1 MVKMKIQVLKWIL
14 QIIVFIGLP
23 LHLIAQ
29 TGISYN
35 IGETQQLYSKILKEN
50 RSYILELPSSYH
62 TSTKKY
68 PLLVLLDGEV
78 NYHSHSG
85 ILKHMTQARQIPEMI
100 VVAITNMDRVR
111 DYTPTKYLTN
121 LNGSDASENHKTSG
135 GSQNFLAF
143 IEQELLPH
151 IEGKY
156 RVNGF
161 KTLVGISHGGLL
173 VGSSFLSKKTSFDG
187 FVAMDPSFWWD
198 DQYVVKQLER
208 TPLKQL
214 VNKRLYV
221 STADAFENFD
231 RIPHVYTANV
241 NSHELFNTLLRNKG
255 MSPAHVALEY
265 FKQENHWT
273 VALMSLYHGM
283 QFIFKDLEMKHI
295 RQRSL
300 EEIIGYYKS
309 NYNGAFSPPERII
322 NNMGYQFME
331 NDLSKAL
338 NYFVLNT
345 QNYPTSSNAFDSLG
359 EAYLRLGDKK
369 KALMSYRRSYEL
381 NRRNENA
388 LKMIKLLEF

>member
-1 MVKMKIQVLKWIL
+1 MKL
-14 QIIVFIGLP
+14 QAIRYIFYITLFIGLS
-23 LHLIAQ
+23 LHTSAQ
-29 TGISYN
+29 TGTSYS
-35 IGETQQLYSKILKEN
+35 IGNRHKIYSKILQEN
-50 RSYILELPSSYH
+50 RSYILELPSSYA

-100 VVAITNMDRVR
+100 VVAITNIDRVR
-111 DYTPTKYLTN
+111 DYTPTRYLTN
-121 LNGSDASENHKTSG
+121 LNGSDATENHKTSG
-135 GSQNFLAF
+135 GSENFLAF
-143 IEQELLPH
+143 MEQELLPH
-151 IEGKY
+151 IEKEY

-173 VGSSFLSKKTSFDG
+173 VGSSFLSKQSSFHG

-198 DQYVVKQLER
+198 DQYVVKQLES

-214 VNKRLYV
+214 ENKRIYI
-221 STADAFENFD
+221 STADTFENFD

-241 NSHELFNTLLRNKG
+241 NAHELFNTCLKNKG
-255 MSPAHVALEY
+255 ISPSHVSLEY
-265 FKQENHWT
+265 FKKENHWT
-273 VALMSLYHGM
+273 VALMSLYQGM
-283 QFIFKDLEMKHI
+283 QFIFKDVEMKHI

-300 EEIIGYYKS
+300 EEIIRYYKL

-322 NNMGYQFME
+322 NTMGYQFME
-331 NDLSKAL
+331 NNLSEAL
-338 NYFVLNT
+338 RYFVLNT

-359 EAYLRLGDKK
+359 EVYLRLGDKK
-369 KALMSYRRSYEL
+369 KALKSYRRSYEL

-388 LKMIKLLEF
+388 LEKIQALKYP